1 MGLDNRWRLRR
12 EWVDVVAGVIFHPRS
27 RAPHDDF
34 QIGAAVSADKPPPA
48 DWLSIG
54 VGRGLGVDAKFAGRQ
69 GDDGRDLPGVE
80 QDGRPSGRASI
91 GREHPCEGGKG

>member
-54 VGRGLGVDAKFAGRQ
+54 VGRRLGVDVKFAGRQ

-80 QDGRPSGRASI
+80 QDGHPWSASI
-91 GREHPCEGGKG
+91 EREHPCEGGKG